1 MYQDTGLYRNQQ
13 YAKASTVLLQ
23 TMYEEIPILWDQE
36 MKYRPSFSA
45 AGDTVTPAGDLPEDL
60 RREGRQRLPVLAGHQ
75 EAHHAGHGGDSVR
88 PLGPR
93 HGSQPREAVRH
104 AVF

>member
-45 AGDTVTPAGDLPEDL
+45 AGDTVT
-60 RREGRQRLPVLAGHQ
+60 LPVICQKICGVKDGNASQYWL
-75 EAHHAGHGGDSVR
+75 DSR
-88 PLGPR
+88 SSSRRTRRWSGLSP
-93 HGSQPREAVRH
+93 GSRARIPTP
-104 AVF
+104 

>member
-45 AGDTVTPAGDLPEDL
+45 AGDTVT
-60 RREGRQRLPVLAGHQ
+60 LPVICQKICGVKDGNASQYWLDIKKLITPDT
-75 EAHHAGHGGDSVR
+75 EVIRSV
-88 PLGPR
+88 PWVQGTVPT
-93 HGSQPREAVRH
+93 P
-104 AVF
+104 